1 MGSRQR
7 LEELSL
13 LNVLF
18 CLLVVFIHVLSQAV
32 SSLDRLSWQYALVL
46 IPQRLAFVSVPGFF
60 FLSGLKL
67 TLPREHPVPLGRYY
81 LGRAKALLLPYLLAA
96 AIYYLF
102 FVAIGW
108 YSFSPGQFLR
118 ETALGSLSA
127 QFYFLIAL
135 IQFILLTPLFRALSR
150 RWDPILL
157 LPLALGVTW
166 LSSMYLPSVL
176 QLFVPD
182 SSFPYSALLFTSYL
196 VYYLAGCCA
205 GSRYPRFLALLEE
218 NFPLLCWSTLFFGS
232 ADAIVSVLAFSGR
245 RNAPY
250 LEMLHTLYILS
261 AILLLCCCAARHK
274 ELMRGAGS
282 PLLTSIDRASYLIY
296 LYHCLVITIFNIF
309 APRVVGSRIAV
320 LLLLR
325 MITVYLTTIAGCVLW
340 QRLWAAV
347 RKAIRHE

>member
-67 TLPREHPVPLGRYY
+67 TLPRERPVPLGRYY
-81 LGRAKALLLPYLLAA
+81 LGRTRTLLLPYLLAA
-96 AIYYLF
+96 AVYYLF

-108 YSFSPGQFLR
+108 YSFSPVQFLR

-150 RWDPILL
+150 RWAPALL
-157 LPLALGVTW
+157 LPLALGITW
-166 LSSMYLPSVL
+166 LSSMYLPSIL
-176 QLFVPD
+176 QLFAPD
-182 SSFPYSALLFTSYL
+182 SSFPYSGLLFTSYL

-205 GSRYPRFLALLEE
+205 GSRYPRFLALLEK
-218 NFPLLCWSTLFFGS
+218 NRSLLSWSALLFGG
-232 ADAIVSVLAFSGR
+232 ADGIISVLAFSGR

-250 LEMLHTLYILS
+250 LEMVHTLYILS
-261 AILLLCCCAARHK
+261 AILFLFRWAVRHRELARKPLTAA
-274 ELMRGAGS
+274 
-282 PLLTSIDRASYLIY
+282 IDRASYLIY
-296 LYHCLVITIFNIF
+296 LYHCLVITVFNIF
-309 APRVVGSRIAV
+309 APRAVGGGTAV

-325 MITVYLTTIAGCVLW
+325 MITVYPVTIAGCVLW
-340 QRLWAAV
+340 QRLRAAI
-347 RKAIRHE
+347 RRAIRHE